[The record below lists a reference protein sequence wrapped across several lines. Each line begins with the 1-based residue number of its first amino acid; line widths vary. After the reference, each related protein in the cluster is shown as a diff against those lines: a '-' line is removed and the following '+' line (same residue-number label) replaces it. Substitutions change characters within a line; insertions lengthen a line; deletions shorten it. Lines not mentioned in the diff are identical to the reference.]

1 MKATGTP
8 ALLPGVGWWPRVWPW
23 LLALAALVFV
33 VWLGRELGSRVQP
46 REAFGLVRV
55 AHGGW
60 AGLLGLLALL
70 GVLALTSALTVFLA
84 RNTVNR
90 RRVGFWGVYS
100 VQLTHLILCAV
111 VLAALYPLIYIVLAS
126 FDTRNSLYGV
136 STVQSDN
143 LLLRAKIIPDMS
155 QYSLDNYRRL
165 IEGVTIPLWQ
175 WALLG
180 IGALGL
186 LVVGVSSL
194 GQMGLGYRTRAGTPG
209 SRPLTVWGQRVF
221 LGALALWLVLLSG
234 SQFTGSGIETKFLLH
249 VRNTMLVSGLTGLL
263 GILLSTTAGY
273 AMARLRFP
281 GRFGT
286 LLFFIFVQM
295 FPGFLGLV
303 ATYYLLYTLGLLGT
317 FTGLVLAYS
326 GGAIAFNTWIYKGYV
341 ESLPASLEE
350 AALVD
355 GATRWGAFWRIV
367 LPLSGP
373 VLVFVFV
380 NQFIGTYAEFLIS
393 NLVLTGVDHWTVGMS
408 LRNFVNGAFSTK
420 WGVFAAASIVGAL
433 PIVLLF
439 YLFQRFFTGG
449 MTAGGVKE

>member
-1 MKATGTP
+1 MKAAP
-8 ALLPGVGWWPRVWPW
+8 SVPRLVAPDWWPRLWPW
-23 LLALAALVFV
+23 LLTLLGAGLVIWF
-33 VWLGRELGSRVQP
+33 GRELGLRVQQ
-46 REAFGLVRV
+46 REAFGLLRLPN
-55 AHGGW
+55 GGW
-60 AGLLGLLALL
+60 VALAGLIGTL
-70 GVLALTSALTVFLA
+70 GVLALTSAAALA
-84 RNTVNR
+84 RARSRKNHRST
-90 RRVGFWGVYS
+90 FWSIYT

-111 VLAALYPLIYIVLAS
+111 VLGALYPLIYIVLAS
-126 FDTRNSLYGV
+126 FDSRNSLYSVGAAPGG
-136 STVQSDN
+136 N
-143 LLLRAKIIPDMS
+143 LLTRARIIPDTS
-155 QYSLDNYRRL
+155 GYNLDNYRRL
-165 IEGVTIPLWQ
+165 IDGVVIPAWQ
-175 WALLG
+175 WALLAASG
-180 IGALGL
+180 LGL
-186 LVVGVSSL
+186 LG
-194 GQMGLGYRTRAGTPG
+194 MGL
-209 SRPLTVWGQRVF
+209 SRINMVAWRKSVRPSESVRRERLTSWSQRLF
-221 LGALALWLVLLSG
+221 LGALALWLLLLSG
-234 SQFTGSGIETKFLLH
+234 SQFTGSGTETKFLLH
-249 VRNTMLVSGLTGLL
+249 VRNTLVVSGMTGLL

-303 ATYYLLYTLGLLGT
+303 ATYYLLYSLGLLGT
-317 FTGLVLAYS
+317 FSGLVLAYS

-393 NLVLTGVDHWTVGMS
+393 NIVLTGVDHWTVGMS
-408 LRNFVNGAFSTK
+408 LRNFVGGAFSTK
-420 WGVFAAASIVGAL
+420 WGVFAAASTVGAL